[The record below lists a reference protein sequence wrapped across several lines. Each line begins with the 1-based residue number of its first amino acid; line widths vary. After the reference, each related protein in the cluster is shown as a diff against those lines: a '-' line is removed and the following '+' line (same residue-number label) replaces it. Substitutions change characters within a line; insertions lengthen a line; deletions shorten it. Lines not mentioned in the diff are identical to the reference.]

1 MSDETGRPGIPGLR
15 NKNLTRRGVIG
26 GAVGAGLATLVSVS
40 PASASATTLQEQRF
54 AMALRVT
61 RAMAQFPIEF
71 PAIHEMAPALARAS
85 APRLT
90 STVRKLKAGN
100 LARANAAADSLL
112 ADGMLSKP
120 LPNLVARLGERSGDG
135 SLAALAAVS
144 VATLAPVNDPN
155 DTQGSAQT
163 WLGTLGRMHD
173 QGTLTD
179 AVNRRGIR

>member
-1 MSDETGRPGIPGLR
+1 MSE
-15 NKNLTRRGVIG
+15 NNLTRRGVIG

-40 PASASATTLQEQRF
+40 PASATAATLRGRRF
-54 AMALRVT
+54 EMALRVT

-71 PAIHEMAPALARAS
+71 AAIQEKAPALARAS

-90 STVRKLKAGN
+90 STVRRLKARN

-120 LPNLVARLGERSGDG
+120 LPLLVARLGERSGDE

-155 DTQGSAQT
+155 DTGGSGRT

-179 AVNRRGIR
+179 AVRRRGIR